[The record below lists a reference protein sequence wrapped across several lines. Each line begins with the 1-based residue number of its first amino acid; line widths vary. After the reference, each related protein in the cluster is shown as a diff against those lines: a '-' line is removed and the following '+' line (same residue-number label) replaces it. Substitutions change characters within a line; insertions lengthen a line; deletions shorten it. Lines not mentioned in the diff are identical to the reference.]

1 MKPSAEGPAPL
12 RPGTPD
18 SGESLEQLEEL
29 VRTLRA
35 RCPWDMRQT
44 HLSLAPHLIEEAY
57 EALDAIEDLGS
68 APGAADPEVI
78 AHFRE
83 ELGDVLFQVFFHSVL
98 AEEEGRFTL
107 AEVAAG
113 VHDKLVSRHP
123 HVFGDAVAE
132 TAEEVAERWEI
143 LKSTEKGRRGVT
155 GAIPDAMP
163 ALALTAKLL
172 RRAESVGVA
181 LGSTDELRLQALSGL
196 ERLAHQSQS
205 QSGSDS
211 GSDDGSRAE
220 EVKAVGALLLC
231 VADLACRSGVDPE
244 TALRAEAR
252 RLRQVLETEASE
264 SDGR

>member
-1 MKPSAEGPAPL
+1 
-12 RPGTPD
+12 
-18 SGESLEQLEEL
+18 
-29 VRTLRA
+29 
-35 RCPWDMRQT
+35 MRQT

-57 EALDAIEDLGS
+57 EALDAIEDLGP

-78 AHFRE
+78 AHLRE

-107 AEVAAG
+107 AEVAEG

-132 TAEEVAERWEI
+132 TPEEVAERWEI
-143 LKSTEKGRRGVT
+143 LKSAEKGRRGVT

-163 ALALTAKLL
+163 ALVLTAKLL

-181 LGSTDELRLQALSGL
+181 LASTTELRLQALSGL
-196 ERLAHQSQS
+196 ERLASQSQSRS

-211 GSDDGSRAE
+211 GSDEGSRAA

-231 VADLACRSGVDPE
+231 VADLARRSGVDPE

-252 RLRQVLETEASE
+252 RLRQVLESEASE
-264 SDGR
+264 SSGR